1 MKIYKTWKSSG
12 DSFESDINDLM
23 EHAILVR
30 MPTYATEDLTDV
42 TYNQESGQFSKKEV
56 LKMLDSGL
64 SFQSLGAFWSQ
75 DKYKKDRVRLFC
87 D

>member
-1 MKIYKTWKSSG
+1 
-12 DSFESDINDLM
+12 M

-64 SFQSLGAFWSQ
+64 SFQSLGAFWSK
-75 DKYKKDRVRLFC
+75 DKYKKD
-87 D
+87 

>member
-1 MKIYKTWKSSG
+1 MKIYKTWKGSG
-12 DSFESDINDLM
+12 ETFESDINDLM
-23 EHAILVR
+23 D
-30 MPTYATEDLTDV
+30 YAV
-42 TYNQESGQFSKKEV
+42 TGKLSKKEV
-56 LKMLDSGL
+56 IERLECGT